1 MINDIF
7 SNIFNCKNKKIN
19 NWKKLY
25 LGSKLFFNSYPKKK
39 SFKKKSKL
47 SKFKKTYERKIKM
60 PNKDKKAMN
69 FKKDFLC
76 IKKHQN
82 RSVIDKK
89 IEVEGLLMK
98 HINNPEDINKMA
110 L

>member
-1 MINDIF
+1 
-7 SNIFNCKNKKIN
+7 
-19 NWKKLY
+19 
-25 LGSKLFFNSYPKKK
+25 
-39 SFKKKSKL
+39 
-47 SKFKKTYERKIKM
+47 
-60 PNKDKKAMN
+60 MN